1 MLSLFRRNFI
11 FQAVQDLANSIE
23 KEILNS
29 QNSREPQRVT
39 FQNDKKKSPLHF
51 PLYKKGGLYCLC
63 LYCFAP
69 SPQPSPVL
77 DLLHAR
83 RVSPPSCRSAGFIC
97 SLSGLSSVRK
107 SAVGR
112 GNTLRHRITAA
123 AKIFFQEFLN

>member
-29 QNSREPQRVT
+29 DKFREPQRVT
-39 FQNDKKKSPLHF
+39 FQNDMKKSPLHF

-69 SPQPSPVL
+69 HPNHLP
-77 DLLHAR
+77 
-83 RVSPPSCRSAGFIC
+83 
-97 SLSGLSSVRK
+97 K
-107 SAVGR
+107 KGR

-123 AKIFFQEFLN
+123 AKFFFQEFLNYDQINSHNIGSRSQ